1 MNKAMRTWQLQ
12 DAKARLS
19 ELIKQVIHSGPQGIS
34 LRGILEAVII
44 SSKDYEKLTGKK
56 ISFVK
61 LMRTSPLKGLNIEIK
76 RDKSG
81 FRDIE
86 L

>member
-1 MNKAMRTWQLQ
+1 MRTWQLQ

-34 LRGILEAVII
+34 LRGILEVILI
-44 SSKDYEKLTGKK
+44 SKNDYEKLAGKK
-56 ISFVK
+56 VSFVK
-61 LMRTSPLKGLNIEIK
+61 LMRTSPLKGLNITIS
-76 RDKSG
+76 RDKSKL
-81 FRDIE
+81 RDVE